1 MTKIITIPK
10 ELRDNIQRA
19 NIEKD
24 SRKEIIVYILENNL
38 NVSSDRI
45 NQYQKEYE
53 DKFFLFES
61 LKQELEN
68 TYIKPLKL
76 NYKKWSLNYS
86 TCQVSIDYD

>member
-1 MTKIITIPK
+1 MIKVITIPEK
-10 ELRDNIQRA
+10 LRNDIQRA
-19 NIEKD
+19 NIERD

-38 NVSSDRI
+38 NVSSERL

-68 TYIKPLKL
+68 TYIKPLAL
-76 NYKKWSLNYS
+76 NYKKWSLDYS
-86 TCQVSIDYD
+86 TCKVSIEYD

>member
-1 MTKIITIPK
+1 MIKVITIPEK
-10 ELRDNIQRA
+10 LRNDIQRA
-19 NIEKD
+19 NIERD

-38 NVSSDRI
+38 NVSSERL

-68 TYIKPLKL
+68 TYIKPLDL
-76 NYKKWSLNYS
+76 NYKKWSLDYS
-86 TCQVSIDYD
+86 TCEVSIEYD